1 MTGPVLALRVEGYTI
16 EEIAHLLALDATEA
30 RQQLAADLDASP
42 YALLGE
48 TVAVHLHRCDV
59 LAAALDLAESRP
71 CTPAHT
77 ALIDQHRAAVDHL
90 RDAATD
96 RATERA
102 ADRLSEAAITRADRG
117 QP

>member
-16 EEIAHLLALDATEA
+16 EEISQLLALDATQA

-48 TVAVHLHRCDV
+48 AVAVLLLRCDA
-59 LAAALDLAESRP
+59 LTAALDRAEARP
-71 CTPAHT
+71 GTPAHT
-77 ALIDQHRAAVDHL
+77 ARIDQHRAAVDRL

-102 ADRLSEAAITRADRG
+102 ADRLAEAAITRADRG